1 MNTKQTFFFF
11 FFLSALTFACVA
23 AGVFFFFLL
32 CVLVEKAASPAFTH
46 LCCDS
51 FFFFLL
57 TSWVFLQFFFFVP
70 LSFMVKTRL
79 KNHSDFSLHKSE
91 KGASFSCFVG
101 HFSSYSLAQTKGLAV
116 FFFSFLLFSFEILY
130 YHH

>member
-23 AGVFFFFLL
+23 AGVFFFFFAL
-32 CVLVEKAASPAFTH
+32 CVGGKGCLACIHASM
-46 LCCDS
+46 LC
-51 FFFFLL
+51 FFFFFPFNVVG
-57 TSWVFLQFFFFVP
+57 VFTVFFFVP

-79 KNHSDFSLHKSE
+79 KNHSDFSHHKSE

-116 FFFSFLLFSFEILY
+116 FFFFFSPVFV
-130 YHH
+130 